1 LVGGTTTAE
10 TDAGTYYGD
19 GATVPFY
26 INRWA
31 DWGLGQALYDDFK
44 FFNTALS
51 QQEVSS
57 YYKLTLPPPPPI
69 TLPSIHWD
77 FKTLYDNQTAA
88 EFTNPYNI
96 QLVDDKAV
104 IDQAGP
110 DYYLKA
116 NIPIELVSPFSKTLM
131 FRFKSSTAFTNV
143 VNFVFSTYE
152 GDARDNYGI
161 MIRVIYDNIQIE
173 FGGKTDPKGRSNT
186 LHSAYHPIT
195 GGYPIIYDN
204 YCHMVVVLDH
214 TNNFIT
220 TYINGVLNAST
231 DALITGTT
239 QEELDIGTFY
249 GNGAT
254 TVPFFINKYATF
266 GEGAG
271 LYDDV
276 KFFNSVLT
284 QEEVTHYYNESIA

>member
-1 LVGGTTTAE
+1 M
-10 TDAGTYYGD
+10 
-19 GATVPFY
+19 
-26 INRWA
+26 N
-31 DWGLGQALYDDFK
+31 
-44 FFNTALS
+44 
-51 QQEVSS
+51 
-57 YYKLTLPPPPPI
+57 
-69 TLPSIHWD
+69 
-77 FKTLYDNQTAA
+77 
-88 EFTNPYNI
+88 
-96 QLVDDKAV
+96 
-104 IDQAGP
+104 
-110 DYYLKA
+110 
-116 NIPIELVSPFSKTLM
+116 
-131 FRFKSSTAFTNV
+131 
-143 VNFVFSTYE
+143 E
-152 GDARDNYGI
+152 GDDSDRNGI

-220 TYINGVLNAST
+220 TYINGVLNASP

-266 GEGAG
+266 W
-271 LYDDV
+271 
-276 KFFNSVLT
+276 
-284 QEEVTHYYNESIA
+284 